1 MNLATVVSL
10 AIETF
15 TIVDVPFWGMYTWIA
30 LVVVVL
36 LFAGW
41 IVMGVL
47 DDELPLAI
55 VTGVIFLGAAF
66 PFGVYAPSSTGVSE
80 EQDRL
85 VLEQLT
91 ELGYSNI
98 DYNSGDFTASDSDG
112 QYVRGLVEWDQNK
125 YQVLLFGK

>member
-10 AIETF
+10 AVETF

-30 LVVVVL
+30 LAVVVL

-55 VTGVIFLGAAF
+55 VTGVVFLAAAIL
-66 PFGVYAPSSTGVSE
+66 FGVYAPSSTGVSV
-80 EQDRL
+80 EQERL
-85 VLEQLT
+85 KVEQLA

-112 QYVRGLVEWDQNK
+112 QYVRGLVEWDQDK
-125 YQVLLFGK
+125 YQVLLFAK